1 MKINKNVTIDEVTN
15 ILLEDKIVGFFQG
28 ASEAGHRALG
38 NRSLLM
44 SPLKV
49 DNKYTMNLLKG
60 RELFRPLAASVMQDK
75 AKEWFDLLGLEESPY
90 MTFSFNVKKDKK
102 QFIPSVVHVDD
113 TCRIQTVKPEQNKLY
128 YDLLS
133 NFYNKTQVP
142 MLLNT
147 SFNNYDEPIVETI
160 DDAVNTF
167 QRISLSFLYFPQANI
182 LLTK

>member
-1 MKINKNVTIDEVTN
+1 M
-15 ILLEDKIVGFFQG
+15 
-28 ASEAGHRALG
+28 
-38 NRSLLM
+38 
-44 SPLKV
+44 
-49 DNKYTMNLLKG
+49 
-60 RELFRPLAASVMQDK
+60 
-75 AKEWFDLLGLEESPY
+75 
-90 MTFSFNVKKDKK
+90 
-102 QFIPSVVHVDD
+102 DD

>member
-49 DNKYTMNLLKG
+49 ENKDTMNLLKG

-113 TCRIQTVKPEQNKLY
+113 TCRIQTVKAEQNKLY

>member
-1 MKINKNVTIDEVTN
+1 MKINKNVSIDEVTN
-15 ILLEDKIVGFFQG
+15 ILLKDKIVGFFQG

-49 DNKYTMNLLKG
+49 ENKDTMNLLKG

-102 QFIPSVVHVDD
+102 KFIPSVVHVDD
-113 TCRIQTVKPEQNKLY
+113 TCRIQTVKAEQNKLY

-133 NFYNKTQVP
+133 NFYKKTEVP